1 MRRFLFAATM
11 MTAFALPASA
21 AIPESP
27 APQVASL
34 HQHDDGAEYVWR
46 VFCVSGL
53 RYSYIPASQFPVS
66 ARFEQ
71 VSTPQTGDIAW
82 WPEFVAI
89 FNGQNSSYITQFG
102 FLKLA
107 DLSSDGTQPRYYRM
121 RVLPG
126 ESTSQKPQPG
136 ECERNLM

>member
-1 MRRFLFAATM
+1 MRRILLAATIL
-11 MTAFALPASA
+11 TAFALPASA
-21 AIPESP
+21 ALPEAP
-27 APQVASL
+27 ASQMASL

-66 ARFEQ
+66 NRFEE

-89 FNGQNSSYITQFG
+89 FNGQKSEYITSVG

-107 DLSSDGTQPRYYRM
+107 DLSADGSAPKYYRM
-121 RVLPG
+121 RLLPG
-126 ESTSQKPQPG
+126 DQPGQKPQPG
-136 ECERNLM
+136 ECQRNLM